1 MRNGIIGSQRNNLKS
16 EQGAIDRL
24 YHYVEAIWA
33 VSTSELALSFAELQD
48 ASHWV
53 PESAELIKPASD
65 DLSRELLEDMDC
77 TAREAGVSDT
87 RPLATSLLL
96 MISAMRSLVI
106 AMRLNEGDELL
117 STILETCKQD
127 WREKVRSA
135 LENS

>member
-1 MRNGIIGSQRNNLKS
+1 
-16 EQGAIDRL
+16 
-24 YHYVEAIWA
+24 
-33 VSTSELALSFAELQD
+33 
-48 ASHWV
+48 
-53 PESAELIKPASD
+53 
-65 DLSRELLEDMDC
+65 MDC